1 MPPQAFWP
9 YNLTMILVGILR
21 ETLALAAQMAPY
33 LLLGFAVA
41 GLLKVIFPVS
51 FVMKHLG
58 NRGFSSVLKAA
69 VLGVPL
75 PLCSCGVIGP
85 AAALR
90 QQGASRGAVLSF
102 LVSTPTTGVDSILA
116 TYGLLG
122 LPFTIYRIVASFF
135 LGLVSGSMA
144 NIQKDEALNP
154 ANAGVSPCSVCGL
167 PGVHRHGIWEKVKAG
182 FLYATVELP
191 KDIGKWLVV
200 GLAMAGIISYVV
212 DPSWI
217 AGFAGK
223 PYITYPVMVAVAV
236 PLYVCAT
243 GSIPIAV
250 ALMAKGVSA
259 GAALVFLVGGPAT
272 NAITIGI
279 VGKLLGRKSLVI
291 YLTTIIVGSV
301 LLGLAMDWMSASP
314 SIPVHF
320 HHIHLESAVRWWEW
334 ASAVLLGLILLYALA
349 IEPLVRRVSAGRVM
363 PDAVFSVPDM
373 TCEHC
378 VRTLEACVSR
388 VEGVENVWVSLDR
401 KTVSVR
407 GGTRESVQKAIEE
420 AGYTIKK

>member
-1 MPPQAFWP
+1 
-9 YNLTMILVGILR
+9 
-21 ETLALAAQMAPY
+21 MAPY

-41 GLLKVIFPVS
+41 GVLRVLFPVS
-51 FVMKHLG
+51 FVVRHLG
-58 NRGFSSVLKAA
+58 GRGFSSVLKAA

-90 QQGASRGAVLSF
+90 NQGASRGAVLSF
-102 LVSTPTTGVDSILA
+102 LVSTPTTGVDSVLA

-122 LPFTIYRIVASFF
+122 LPFTIYRIIASLF
-135 LGLVSGSMA
+135 LGLVSGGVA
-144 NIQKDEALNP
+144 NIQKDETTSSSASGSP
-154 ANAGVSPCSVCGL
+154 PCSVCGL
-167 PGVHRHGIWEKVKAG
+167 PGVHNHGIWEKVKAG
-182 FLYATVELP
+182 LVYAGIELP
-191 KDIGKWLVV
+191 KDIGKWLLI
-200 GLAMAGIISYVV
+200 GLAVAGIISYVV

-223 PYITYPVMVAVAV
+223 PYIAYPVMVAVAV

-243 GSIPIAV
+243 GSIPIAA
-250 ALMAKGVSA
+250 ALMAKGISA
-259 GAALVFLVGGPAT
+259 GAALVFLVAGPAT

-279 VGKLLGRKSLVI
+279 VGKLLGKKSLFI
-291 YLTTIIVGSV
+291 YLLTIIAGSV

-314 SIPVHF
+314 SVPVHF
-320 HHIHLESAVRWWEW
+320 HHVHLAPAIRWWEW
-334 ASAVLLGLILLYALA
+334 VFAAALGIILLYALVA
-349 IEPLVRRVSAGRVM
+349 EPLFRRFSARRAR
-363 PDAVFSVPDM
+363 PDFVLSVPDM

-388 VEGVENVWVSLDR
+388 VEGVERVWVSLGD

-407 GGTRESVQKAIEE
+407 GGTAESVRKAIEE
-420 AGYTIKK
+420 AGYRVSEH